1 MKDKFLLS
9 PNVTFLNHGS
19 YGACPQTVFEKYQHW
34 QKELERQPVQFM
46 AEDVYTHLKT
56 ARGSL
61 GEFVG
66 CESDD
71 LFFVP
76 NPTTA
81 GNTVI
86 NSLDLRPGDEILTT
100 DHEYGALIRAWEA
113 YCTMS
118 GTRLIQHDIPLPVTT
133 HDKFT
138 EHFWDGVTDRTKVI
152 FISQV
157 TSPTALIFPVHEIC
171 QRARERDI
179 LTIVDGAHVPG
190 QIPLN
195 ISEIDPDVY
204 IAACHKWLCAP
215 KGSSFLYV
223 RKSFQ
228 IKVKPLVVSWGSE
241 GTDPSGSPFLLENQ
255 WQGTRDMSAFLTVP
269 AAIEF
274 QQKNNWDKLTV
285 HCRHLVRETRERLD
299 EYFTLNHLCP
309 NTEEWLGQMASVELP
324 IEEPEKLKN
333 ALMKEYSIEVPVLLW
348 KDKTF
353 LRYSFNVY
361 SSQQDADLLVYALRK
376 LV

>member
-1 MKDKFLLS
+1 MKAQFLLS
-9 PNVTFLNHGS
+9 PDVTFLNHGS
-19 YGACPQTVFEKYQHW
+19 FGACPKPVFEKYQYW

-56 ARGSL
+56 ARDILSK
-61 GEFVG
+61 FVG

-76 NPTTA
+76 NSTTA

-86 NSLDLRPGDEILTT
+86 NSLDLKPGDEILTT

-118 GTRLIQHDIPLPVTT
+118 GTRLNQHDIPLPVTT

-171 QRARERDI
+171 QRARERNI

-195 ISEIDPDVY
+195 ISEMDPDV
-204 IAACHKWLCAP
+204 
-215 KGSSFLYV
+215 
-223 RKSFQ
+223 
-228 IKVKPLVVSWGSE
+228 
-241 GTDPSGSPFLLENQ
+241 
-255 WQGTRDMSAFLTVP
+255 
-269 AAIEF
+269 
-274 QQKNNWDKLTV
+274 
-285 HCRHLVRETRERLD
+285 
-299 EYFTLNHLCP
+299 
-309 NTEEWLGQMASVELP
+309 
-324 IEEPEKLKN
+324 
-333 ALMKEYSIEVPVLLW
+333 
-348 KDKTF
+348 
-353 LRYSFNVY
+353 
-361 SSQQDADLLVYALRK
+361 
-376 LV
+376 

>member
-1 MKDKFLLS
+1 MKNQFLLDS
-9 PNVTFLNHGS
+9 EITFLNHGS
-19 YGACPQTVFEKYQHW
+19 FGACPKPVFEEYQRW
-34 QKELERQPVQFM
+34 QLELEKQPVQFM
-46 AEDVYTHLKT
+46 SVDLFSHLWD
-56 ARGSL
+56 ARNAL
-61 GEFVG
+61 GEYVG
-66 CESDD
+66 CSADD
-71 LFFVP
+71 LVFVS
-76 NPTTA
+76 NPTMA
-81 GNTVI
+81 GNGVMK
-86 NSLDLRPGDEILTT
+86 SLNLQPSDEVLST
-100 DHEYGALIRAWEA
+100 DHEYGALIRAWNR
-113 YCTMS
+113 YCDSTKS
-118 GTRLIQHDIPLPVTT
+118 IFIQHEIPMQRISKESFV
-133 HDKFT
+133 DF
-138 EHFWDGVTDRTKVI
+138 FWEGVNEKTKVI
-152 FISQV
+152 FMSQI
-157 TSPTALIFPVHEIC
+157 TSSTGLIFPVNEIC
-171 QRARERDI
+171 RRARNAGI
-179 LTIVDGAHVPG
+179 LTIIDGAHVPG

-228 IKVKPLVVSWGSE
+228 TKVNPLVVSWGSE
-241 GTDPSGSPFLLENQ
+241 GTDPSRSPFLLENQ

-269 AAIEF
+269 EAIAF

-285 HCRHLVRETRERLD
+285 RCRHLVRETRERLD

-324 IEEPEKLKN
+324 IEEPEKFKN